1 MAVKRFH
8 EAVADSCLQNNGDCR
23 KLYRSVE
30 CRPRCGEGVLE
41 ITGKELKNILFH
53 HRKWLD
59 GEDGGVCANLS
70 HADLSGADLRAPT
83 CRRRSLPARISRGPH
98 SWEGQPLRGSTFPE
112 PIFPMQ
118 IFPAPTFIRATTL
131 LCQTSPA
138 PI

>member
-70 HADLSGADLRAPT
+70 HADLSGADLAGANLSQAVLSGSDLTGATLVRA
-83 CRRRSLPARISRGPH
+83 
-98 SWEGQPLRGSTFPE
+98 QPLRGSTFPE
-112 PIFPMQ
+112 PIFPCRS
-118 IFPAPTFIRATTL
+118 FPRQLLPRHTL